1 MKLVSVL
8 TGFFLFLGVKMLKK
22 TVLSKLTSCVFLSA
36 MFVSSVLAVSALTAC
51 DKSKEVS
58 SARADVKEQL
68 STVIQG
74 RTMGT
79 FYAVNVVGGYKGGEE
94 GLKALAEGVFKQI
107 CDEIS
112 TFDKNAELYKFN
124 DFKSTEPFE
133 ISNELG
139 KIIQDTVY
147 QGRRISGA
155 TDITVGPLVN
165 LWGFGKDKKK
175 DEAPSH
181 DEIIKALELV
191 GLDKFEVR
199 TDKDKTYLVKHNK
212 DLKLDLATVGE
223 GLGADAVA
231 TKLLM
236 EGYKNFMVNVAGASR
251 SYGVNSRGQKWR
263 LGIEDPTSP
272 ERRVFVPICALDKAV
287 TTAGSYR
294 NYFKD
299 ETTGKIFSHAIDP
312 KTGYPVSHKTLSVTV
327 ISDSAFES
335 DALDTG
341 LLVLGAQKAL
351 NWGKKNGYAIA
362 TIEYDNGKPLFR
374 YTDDFKKYLDCAKRK

>member
-1 MKLVSVL
+1 
-8 TGFFLFLGVKMLKK
+8 MLKK
-22 TVLSKLTSCVFLSA
+22 
-36 MFVSSVLAVSALTAC
+36 SVLANVVSRAFLFAVVSISLVAVTTLTAC
-51 DKSKEVS
+51 DKDNQRTV
-58 SARADVKEQL
+58 AAQVQT
-68 STVIQG
+68 STIIQG
-74 RTMGT
+74 KTMGT
-79 FYAVNVVGGYKGGEE
+79 FYAINVVGGYKGGEA
-94 GLKALAEGVFKQI
+94 GLKALAAGAFKQI

-139 KIIQDTVY
+139 RIIQDTVY
-147 QGRRISGA
+147 QGRRIEGA

-175 DEAPSH
+175 DEAPSQ
-181 DEIIKALELV
+181 DEINQALELV

-199 TDKDKTYLVKHNK
+199 TENNKSYLVKHNK
-212 DLKLDLATVGE
+212 DIKLDLATVGE

-231 TKLLM
+231 AKLVK

-251 SYGVNSRGQKWR
+251 SYGVNAKGKKWR

-312 KTGYPVSHKTLSVTV
+312 KTGYPVTHKTLSVTV

-351 NWGKKNGYAIA
+351 DWGKEHGYAIA
-362 TIEYDNGKPLFR
+362 TIEYDKGKPLFR
-374 YTDDFKKYLDCAKRK
+374 YTDNFKQYLDCAKQQ

>member
-1 MKLVSVL
+1 
-8 TGFFLFLGVKMLKK
+8 MLKK
-22 TVLSKLTSCVFLSA
+22 
-36 MFVSSVLAVSALTAC
+36 SVLANVVSRAFLFAVVSISLVAVTTLTAC
-51 DKSKEVS
+51 DKDNQRTVV
-58 SARADVKEQL
+58 AQVQT
-68 STVIQG
+68 STIIQG
-74 RTMGT
+74 KTMGT
-79 FYAVNVVGGYKGGEE
+79 FYAINVVGGYKGGEA
-94 GLKALAEGVFKQI
+94 GLKALSEGAFKQI

-139 KIIQDTVY
+139 RIIQDTVY
-147 QGRRISGA
+147 QGRRIEGA

-175 DEAPSH
+175 DEAPSQ
-181 DEIIKALELV
+181 DEINQALELV

-199 TDKDKTYLVKHNK
+199 TENNKSYLVKHNK
-212 DLKLDLATVGE
+212 DIKLDLATVGE

-231 TKLLM
+231 AKLVK

-251 SYGVNSRGQKWR
+251 SYGVNAKGKKWR

-312 KTGYPVSHKTLSVTV
+312 KTGYPVTHKTLSVTV

-351 NWGKKNGYAIA
+351 DWGKEHGYAIA
-362 TIEYDNGKPLFR
+362 TIEYDKGKPLFR
-374 YTDDFKKYLDCAKRK
+374 YTDNFKQYLDCAKQQ

>member
-1 MKLVSVL
+1 
-8 TGFFLFLGVKMLKK
+8 MLKK
-22 TVLSKLTSCVFLSA
+22 
-36 MFVSSVLAVSALTAC
+36 SVLANVVSRAFLFAVVSTSLVAVTTLTAC
-51 DKSKEVS
+51 DKDNQRTV
-58 SARADVKEQL
+58 AAQVQT
-68 STVIQG
+68 STIIQG
-74 RTMGT
+74 KTMGT
-79 FYAVNVVGGYKGGEE
+79 FYAVNVVGGYKGGEA
-94 GLKALAEGVFKQI
+94 GLKVLAEGAFKQI

-147 QGRRISGA
+147 QGRRIEGA

-175 DEAPSH
+175 DEAPSQ
-181 DEIIKALELV
+181 DEINQALELV

-199 TDKDKTYLVKHNK
+199 TENNKSYLVKHNK
-212 DLKLDLATVGE
+212 DIKLDLATVGE

-231 TKLLM
+231 AKLVK

-251 SYGVNSRGQKWR
+251 SYGVNAKGKKWR

-312 KTGYPVSHKTLSVTV
+312 KTGYPVTHKTLSVTV

-351 NWGKKNGYAIA
+351 DWGKEHGYAIA
-362 TIEYDNGKPLFR
+362 TIEYDKGKPLFR
-374 YTDDFKKYLDCAKRK
+374 YTDNFKQYLDCAKQQ

>member
-1 MKLVSVL
+1 
-8 TGFFLFLGVKMLKK
+8 MLKK
-22 TVLSKLTSCVFLSA
+22 
-36 MFVSSVLAVSALTAC
+36 SVLANVVSRAFLFAVVSTSLVAVTTLTAC
-51 DKSKEVS
+51 DKDNQRTV
-58 SARADVKEQL
+58 AAQAQT
-68 STVIQG
+68 STIIQG
-74 RTMGT
+74 KTMGT
-79 FYAVNVVGGYKGGEE
+79 FYAVNVVGGYKGGEA
-94 GLKALAEGVFKQI
+94 GLKALAEGAFKQI

-139 KIIQDTVY
+139 RIIQDTVY
-147 QGRRISGA
+147 QGRRIEGA

-175 DEAPSH
+175 DEAPSQ
-181 DEIIKALELV
+181 DEINQALELV

-199 TDKDKTYLVKHNK
+199 TENNKSYLVKHNK
-212 DLKLDLATVGE
+212 DIKLDLATVGE

-231 TKLLM
+231 AKLVK

-251 SYGVNSRGQKWR
+251 SYGVNAKGKKWR

-312 KTGYPVSHKTLSVTV
+312 KTGYPVTHKTLSVTV

-351 NWGKKNGYAIA
+351 DWGKEHGYAIA
-362 TIEYDNGKPLFR
+362 TIEYDKGNPLFR
-374 YTDDFKKYLDCAKRK
+374 YTDNFKQYLDCAKQQ

>member
-1 MKLVSVL
+1 
-8 TGFFLFLGVKMLKK
+8 MLKK
-22 TVLSKLTSCVFLSA
+22 
-36 MFVSSVLAVSALTAC
+36 SVLANVVSRAFLFAVVSTSLVAVTTLTAC
-51 DKSKEVS
+51 DKDNQRTV
-58 SARADVKEQL
+58 AAQVQT
-68 STVIQG
+68 STIIQG
-74 RTMGT
+74 KTMGT
-79 FYAVNVVGGYKGGEE
+79 FYAVNVVGGYKGGEA
-94 GLKALAEGVFKQI
+94 GLNALAEGAFKQI

-139 KIIQDTVY
+139 RIIQDTVY
-147 QGRRISGA
+147 QGRRIEGA

-175 DEAPSH
+175 DEAPSQ
-181 DEIIKALELV
+181 DEINQALELV

-199 TDKDKTYLVKHNK
+199 TENNKSYLVKHNK
-212 DLKLDLATVGE
+212 DIKLDLATVGE

-231 TKLLM
+231 AKLVK

-251 SYGVNSRGQKWR
+251 SYGVNAKGKKWR

-312 KTGYPVSHKTLSVTV
+312 KTGYPVTHKTLSVTV

-351 NWGKKNGYAIA
+351 DWGNEHGYAIA

-374 YTDDFKKYLDCAKRK
+374 YTDNFKQYLDCAKQQ

>member
-1 MKLVSVL
+1 
-8 TGFFLFLGVKMLKK
+8 MLKK

-231 TKLLM
+231 AKLLM

>member
-1 MKLVSVL
+1 
-8 TGFFLFLGVKMLKK
+8 MLKK
-22 TVLSKLTSCVFLSA
+22 
-36 MFVSSVLAVSALTAC
+36 SVLANVVSRAFLFAVVSTSLVAVTTLTAC
-51 DKSKEVS
+51 DKDNQRTV
-58 SARADVKEQL
+58 AAQVQT
-68 STVIQG
+68 STIIQG
-74 RTMGT
+74 KTMGT
-79 FYAVNVVGGYKGGEE
+79 FYAVNVVGGYKGGEA
-94 GLKALAEGVFKQI
+94 GLKALAEGAFKQI

-139 KIIQDTVY
+139 RIIQDTVY
-147 QGRRISGA
+147 QGRRIEGA

-175 DEAPSH
+175 DEAPSQ
-181 DEIIKALELV
+181 DEINQALELV

-199 TDKDKTYLVKHNK
+199 TENNKSYLVKHNK
-212 DLKLDLATVGE
+212 DIKLDLATVGE

-231 TKLLM
+231 AKLVK

-251 SYGVNSRGQKWR
+251 SYGVNAKGKKWR

-312 KTGYPVSHKTLSVTV
+312 KTGYPVTHKTLSVTV

-351 NWGKKNGYAIA
+351 DWGIEHGYAIA
-362 TIEYDNGKPLFR
+362 TIEYDKGKPLFR
-374 YTDDFKKYLDCAKRK
+374 YTDNFKQYLDCAKQQ

>member
-1 MKLVSVL
+1 
-8 TGFFLFLGVKMLKK
+8 MLKK
-22 TVLSKLTSCVFLSA
+22 
-36 MFVSSVLAVSALTAC
+36 SVLANVVSRAFLFAVVSTSLVAVTTLTAC
-51 DKSKEVS
+51 DKDNQRTV
-58 SARADVKEQL
+58 AAQVQT
-68 STVIQG
+68 STIIQG
-74 RTMGT
+74 KTMGT
-79 FYAVNVVGGYKGGEE
+79 FYAVNVVGGYKGGES
-94 GLKALAEGVFKQI
+94 GLKALAEGAFKQI

-139 KIIQDTVY
+139 RIIQDTVY
-147 QGRRISGA
+147 QGRRIEGA

-175 DEAPSH
+175 DEAPSQ
-181 DEIIKALELV
+181 DEINQALEQV

-199 TDKDKTYLVKHNK
+199 TENNKSYLVKHNK
-212 DLKLDLATVGE
+212 DIKLDLATVGE

-231 TKLLM
+231 AKLAK

-251 SYGVNSRGQKWR
+251 SYGVNAKGKRWR

-272 ERRVFVPICALDKAV
+272 ERRVFVPICSLDKAV

-312 KTGYPVSHKTLSVTV
+312 KIGYPVTHKTLSVTV

-351 NWGKKNGYAIA
+351 DWGKEHGYANA

-374 YTDDFKKYLDCAKRK
+374 YTDNFKQYLDCAKQQ

>member
-1 MKLVSVL
+1 
-8 TGFFLFLGVKMLKK
+8 MLKK
-22 TVLSKLTSCVFLSA
+22 
-36 MFVSSVLAVSALTAC
+36 SVLANVVSRAFLFAVVSTSLVAVTTLTAC
-51 DKSKEVS
+51 DKDNQRTV
-58 SARADVKEQL
+58 AAQVQT
-68 STVIQG
+68 STIIQG
-74 RTMGT
+74 KTMGT
-79 FYAVNVVGGYKGGEE
+79 FYAVNVVGGYKGGEA
-94 GLKALAEGVFKQI
+94 GLKALAESAFKQI

-139 KIIQDTVY
+139 RIIQDTVY
-147 QGRRISGA
+147 QGRRIEGA

-175 DEAPSH
+175 DEAPSQ
-181 DEIIKALELV
+181 DEINQALELV

-199 TDKDKTYLVKHNK
+199 TENNKSYLVKHNK
-212 DLKLDLATVGE
+212 DIKLDLATVGE

-231 TKLLM
+231 AKLVK

-251 SYGVNSRGQKWR
+251 SYGVNAKGKKWR

-312 KTGYPVSHKTLSVTV
+312 KTGYPVTHKTLSVTV

-351 NWGKKNGYAIA
+351 DWGKEHGYAIA
-362 TIEYDNGKPLFR
+362 TIEYDKGKPLFR
-374 YTDDFKKYLDCAKRK
+374 YTDNFKQYLDCAKQQ

>member
-1 MKLVSVL
+1 
-8 TGFFLFLGVKMLKK
+8 MLKK
-22 TVLSKLTSCVFLSA
+22 
-36 MFVSSVLAVSALTAC
+36 SVLANVVSRAFLFAVVSTSLVAVTTLTAC
-51 DKSKEVS
+51 DKDNQRTV
-58 SARADVKEQL
+58 AAQVQT
-68 STVIQG
+68 STIIQG
-74 RTMGT
+74 KTMGT
-79 FYAVNVVGGYKGGEE
+79 FYAVNVVGGYKGGEA
-94 GLKALAEGVFKQI
+94 GLKVLAEGAFKQI

-139 KIIQDTVY
+139 RIIQDTVY
-147 QGRRISGA
+147 QGRRIEGA

-175 DEAPSH
+175 DEAPSQ
-181 DEIIKALELV
+181 DEINQALELV

-199 TDKDKTYLVKHNK
+199 TENNKSYLVKHNK
-212 DLKLDLATVGE
+212 DIKLDLATVGE

-231 TKLLM
+231 AKLVK

-251 SYGVNSRGQKWR
+251 SYGVNAKGKKWR

-312 KTGYPVSHKTLSVTV
+312 KTGYPVTHKTLSVTV

-351 NWGKKNGYAIA
+351 DWGKEHGYAIA
-362 TIEYDNGKPLFR
+362 TIEYDKGKPLFR
-374 YTDDFKKYLDCAKRK
+374 YTDNFKQYLDCAKQQ